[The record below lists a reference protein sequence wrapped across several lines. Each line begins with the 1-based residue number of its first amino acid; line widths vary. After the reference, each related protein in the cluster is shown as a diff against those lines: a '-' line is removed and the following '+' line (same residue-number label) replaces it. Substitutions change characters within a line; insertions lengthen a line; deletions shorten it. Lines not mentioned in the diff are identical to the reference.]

1 MLHYSEAAAGTAI
14 NPCISANPLENLTSR
29 ALLLYTS
36 LRTVADKV
44 SGARGYCR
52 AVSQVHFF
60 CPGEIVADT
69 LGMARSTMYRKI
81 AELKAL
87 DLIDA
92 RAHYV
97 THRGRTR
104 ADGMVWCVKMH
115 PERQGPVKVPCDAL
129 KKSYRCLSADIQDG
143 RTAWKLTKS
152 DSHKTPSNEVD
163 IEKILAW
170 AVPPPT
176 TKNLDMSLTVRP
188 DLESVLDLPYVDKLD
203 RREAVNAAAGALA
216 AGLRDWGGL
225 MFYRLLLWNLCR
237 LHDRTGAAPF
247 HQVHEQARRT
257 RADVTEGF
265 ARGGNG
271 GALFT
276 ARLKRAPFWD
286 ELARASGRVGFDRLK
301 PEHISVQKH
310 PKSFY

>member
-1 MLHYSEAAAGTAI
+1 MLHYSGAVAGAAVS
-14 NPCISANPLENLTSR
+14 PCIIGTPLENLSSK

-36 LRTVADKV
+36 VREVADKV
-44 SGARGYCR
+44 ADRRGYCR

-81 AELKAL
+81 AELAAL

-92 RAHYV
+92 RAHYI
-97 THRGRTR
+97 THRGRTK

-152 DSHKTPSNEVD
+152 DSHKTSSNTVD
-163 IEKILAW
+163 IQKILAW
-170 AVPPPT
+170 AIPPVT
-176 TKNLDMSLTVRP
+176 TKNPDTGLTVRP
-188 DLESVLDLPYVDKLD
+188 DLEALLDLPYVDKLD
-203 RREAVNAAAGALA
+203 RREAVNAAAHALA
-216 AGLRDWGGL
+216 VSLRDRGGL
-225 MFYRLLLWNLCR
+225 NFYRWLIWQLLR
-237 LHDRTGAAPF
+237 LQERTGSSFFYQVYLAA
-247 HQVHEQARRT
+247 Q
-257 RADVTEGF
+257 RAKADAAEGF

-276 ARLKRAPFWD
+276 ARLKRSPWWD
-286 ELARASGRVGFDRLK
+286 ELARASGRVGM
-301 PEHISVQKH
+301 PPSTAMTA
-310 PKSFY
+310 